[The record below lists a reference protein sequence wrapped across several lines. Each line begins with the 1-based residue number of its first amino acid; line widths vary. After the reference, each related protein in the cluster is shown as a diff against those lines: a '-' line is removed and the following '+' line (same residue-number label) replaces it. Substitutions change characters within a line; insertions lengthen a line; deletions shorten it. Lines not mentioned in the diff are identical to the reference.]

1 MVLLELFVNH
11 PAIVL
16 EIPLASYEENH
27 PFPWAV
33 VAVGHSL
40 LVVTYKMLKH
50 GQSYS
55 ELGADYRGNT
65 DCPPLFPR
73 KTPSSQLPSK

>member
-1 MVLLELFVNH
+1 M
-11 PAIVL
+11 
-16 EIPLASYEENH
+16 ASYEENH

-55 ELGADYRGNT
+55 ELGADYRDNLDPQRQTRYHVKRLERLGYEVT
-65 DCPPLFPR
+65 L
-73 KTPSSQLPSK
+73 SQEKPAA